1 MIRNVSDQEARISG
15 AVEHRRRL
23 HLVPSRFVRTVRV
36 LLEADD
42 DELRAVLGSALRS
55 DGYDVTVCSDGDAL
69 VDHLLAISEP
79 SDFDL
84 IIATIHDRAF
94 HALQMLERGD
104 LLRNCP
110 PLILLTEIANEN
122 TRRLSER
129 LGAPLFDKQVDP
141 DDLMTQVRRL
151 APTARDVEEQQ

>member
-1 MIRNVSDQEARISG
+1 MRA
-15 AVEHRRRL
+15 
-23 HLVPSRFVRTVRV
+23 VRV

-42 DELRAVLGSALRS
+42 DELRAVLGSALRR
-55 DGYDVTVCSDGDAL
+55 DGYDVTVCRDGDAL

-84 IIATIHDRAF
+84 IVATIHDRSF
-94 HALQMLERGD
+94 NALQMLERGD

-110 PLILLTEIANEN
+110 PLILLTEIANES

-129 LGAPLFDKQVDP
+129 LGAPLFDREADLV
-141 DDLMTQVRRL
+141 DLMTQVRKL
-151 APTARDVEEQQ
+151 APTARDLEEQQ